1 MKSQSSALAAAGLVL
16 ALVWTGVALVSAA
29 AAPGVPPPGVPPA
42 TAAPPVATPVAPR
55 AAADTARAG
64 EERVDGITAVV
75 GGEPIFQSEVDEQL
89 YLYLMQS
96 GARLDSLAAI
106 GMRKEILAKLVDEK
120 LIVQE
125 AKRKQVSVVDAELDA
140 QVNQA
145 IVDAK
150 QRVGGEQAFAG
161 ELRKEGISEG
171 ELRERYRG
179 EIRRQML
186 ANQLLRRE
194 LNLKLEVSPAEAEAY
209 FKANPK
215 EFPTKP
221 AEMHIA
227 LVLIPI
233 EPDPTAKA
241 AARRRAEETLARIQ
255 KGESFTRVAQEI
267 SEDPATRASGGDLGF
282 FGRGDLDTN
291 FTKAA
296 FALKPGQMS
305 GVVETPFGYHIIRV
319 EEADSARAEVHAR
332 HILVRVPI
340 MAADDQRAEAQAQ
353 MVYGEAA
360 KGLDFGALAR
370 KYSKFQGPQDPNGD
384 LGFVPASAFSPD
396 FRAALDPLGI
406 GDVTRPLKNPQGYH
420 IFKMLD
426 RRPERPYELE
436 EIRPQLPELVRQTK
450 LKKQYDTWVAG
461 LRAKARID
469 YR

>member
-1 MKSQSSALAAAGLVL
+1 MKSLSSALAAAGLIAAL
-16 ALVWTGVALVSAA
+16 AWTGFAFVNVA
-29 AAPGVPPPGVPPA
+29 AAPPAAKPAA
-42 TAAPPVATPVAPR
+42 TAAPVTQP
-55 AAADTARAG
+55 AAGDTARAG
-64 EERVDGITAVV
+64 EQRVESIAAVV
-75 GGEPIFQSEVDEQL
+75 GGEPVFQSEVDEQL
-89 YLYLMQS
+89 YLFLAQS
-96 GARLDSLAAI
+96 GARPDSAAAV
-106 GMRKEILAKLVDEK
+106 GLRKEVLDKIIDEK

-125 AKRKQVSVVDAELDA
+125 AKRKQVTLTDAEIDA

-150 QRVGGEQAFAG
+150 ERVGGEEGFAG
-161 ELRKEGISEG
+161 ELRKEGITEA

-194 LNLKLEVSPAEAEAY
+194 LNLKLEVTPAEAEAY
-209 FKANPK
+209 FKTNPK

-221 AEMHIA
+221 AEMHVA

-233 EPDPTAKA
+233 EPDPAAKA
-241 AARRRAEETLARIQ
+241 AARKRAEETLARIQ
-255 KGESFTRVAQEI
+255 KGESFTRVAQEV

-282 FGRGDLDTN
+282 FGRGDLDTT
-291 FTKAA
+291 FTAA
-296 FALKPGQMS
+296 ALALRPGQLS
-305 GVVETPFGYHIIRV
+305 GVVETQFGYHLIRV
-319 EEADSARAEVHAR
+319 EETDSARAEVHAR
-332 HILVRVPI
+332 HILLRVPL
-340 MAADDQRAEAQAQ
+340 ATADEQRAEAQAQ

-370 KYSKFQGPQDPNGD
+370 KYSKFRGPQDPNGD

-396 FRAALDPLGI
+396 FRAALDPLAI
-406 GDVTRPLKNPQGYH
+406 GEVTRPLKNPQGFH

-436 EIRPQLPELVRQTK
+436 EVRQQLPDMVRQMK

-461 LRAKARID
+461 LRAKARIE